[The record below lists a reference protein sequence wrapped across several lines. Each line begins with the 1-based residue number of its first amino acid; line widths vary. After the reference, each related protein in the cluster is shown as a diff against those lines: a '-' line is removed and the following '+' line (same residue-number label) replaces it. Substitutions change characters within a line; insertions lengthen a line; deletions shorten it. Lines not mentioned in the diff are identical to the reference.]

1 MKLSRKNVGRIAT
14 TFLATAM
21 LASLTAVPAMAVD
34 TEGNQDDQTTA
45 TYQNDTFSLTKT
57 LTKPEGVY
65 TPAASFKFTIKETV
79 PRHEVRDGMAVESGD
94 IRAFDKSKTE
104 NDTYVETSIDFAAT
118 DGQLNDQVVTK
129 SVETPFSLNADCFDH
144 AGVYRYVVEE
154 VEGDYEGVYY
164 DVTEKPLYLYVG
176 YEDGSQELSVLYAVM
191 VNGLNEDGTENK
203 TSEIVND
210 YGTNDVEDEIGSL
223 SIVKEVSGN
232 QGNRS
237 EPFEFTIKID
247 GASGEKYRATI
258 YTYDENEG
266 KWVEETDKA
275 FDIVSGDPNAKTFTL
290 TNAQKIVISGLS
302 ATDRY
307 TIVETAA
314 NTNNYKTLVE
324 GDEEGIDT
332 VENENT
338 KNEPVTITGT
348 IATANTEDGNTVEAG
363 KIITYQNIRNISTPT
378 GIVMNVAPYAL
389 LVVIAAAG
397 CFVFLRKRDED

>member
-21 LASLTAVPAMAVD
+21 LASLTAVPAMAED
-34 TEGNQDDQTTA
+34 GDGNQDDQTTA

-57 LTKPEGVY
+57 LTKPVGVY
-65 TPAASFKFTIKETV
+65 TPAVTFTFTISEAV

-94 IRAFDKSKTE
+94 IRAFDATKSVDDTSVKT
-104 NDTYVETSIDFAAT
+104 TIDFAAT

-129 SVETPFSLNADCFDH
+129 SVETPFSLNADYFDH

-154 VEGDYEGVYY
+154 AQGDYEGVYY
-164 DVTEKPLYLYVG
+164 DITEKPLYLYVG
-176 YEDGSQELSVLYAVM
+176 YKDGSQELSVLYAVM

-223 SIVKEVSGN
+223 SVVKEVGGN

-237 EPFEFTIKID
+237 EEFEFTIKIN
-247 GASGEKYRATI
+247 GATGEKYRATI
-258 YTYDENEG
+258 YTYNENEG

-275 FDIVSGDPNAKTFTL
+275 FDIVSDDQNAKTFTL

-302 ATDRY
+302 ATDQY

-324 GDEEGIDT
+324 GDEKGIDT

-338 KNEPVTITGT
+338 QNQPVTITGT
-348 IATANTEDGNTVEAG
+348 IATANTEDGNVVEVG
-363 KIITYQNIRNISTPT
+363 KIITYKNIRNISAPT